1 MKYTRKEFF
10 MKTLQGAAV
19 IAVPSLLTSVLES
32 CNNSLN
38 GPNSPGSSL
47 ANVQGTLAN
56 GQVTVSLDSS
66 SPIAKTGTAALVN
79 FSNGSLLVDHP
90 SSTSFNALSS
100 ICTHQG
106 CQINS
111 FDSGNSQFV
120 CNCHGSRFDVSGN
133 VVQGPAGSPLLKY
146 TTQVLNNQLIIK
158 VG

>member
-32 CNNSLN
+32 CNNNLN

-106 CQINS
+106 CQIS
-111 FDSGNSQFV
+111 SYDSGNSQFV
-120 CNCHGSRFDVSGN
+120 CNCHGSRFDVNGN
-133 VVQGPAGSPLLKY
+133 VVQGPAGSPLQKY
-146 TTQVLNNQLIIK
+146 ATQVLNNQLIIK